1 MVRDRVER
9 VCVPRQRTDAART
22 HGEEAWINEEGG
34 IVMTEPGEQTMACQ
48 ACGATF
54 VNERALFRHTEE
66 VHGGGSAGRNTDD
79 VPGAD
84 IPDVQRGP

>member
-1 MVRDRVER
+1 MGTAATRPYPRDPHARAR
-9 VCVPRQRTDAART
+9 PRIAEPRGSD
-22 HGEEAWINEEGG
+22 
-34 IVMTEPGEQTMACQ
+34 VMLDPWETTSTCQ

-84 IPDVQRGP
+84 IPAVERGP

>member
-1 MVRDRVER
+1 MLDPWEK
-9 VCVPRQRTDAART
+9 TST
-22 HGEEAWINEEGG
+22 
-34 IVMTEPGEQTMACQ
+34 CQ

-84 IPDVQRGP
+84 IPTVERGL